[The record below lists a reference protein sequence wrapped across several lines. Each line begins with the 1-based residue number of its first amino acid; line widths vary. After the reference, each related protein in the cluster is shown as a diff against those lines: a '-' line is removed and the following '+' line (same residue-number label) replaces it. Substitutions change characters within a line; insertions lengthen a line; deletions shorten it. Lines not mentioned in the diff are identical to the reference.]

1 MLVELPSTNIK
12 MNYSSTPIKKLIDT
26 LSSNDSFNEL
36 DFSGNQLT
44 SPIPFEYEQ
53 QEFCRELYDSNNEE
67 EESSSDLEKKE
78 EKERKKEEEILQE
91 KKKYWKKER
100 EEARKLKENNGGNI
114 ECPTPTT
121 SGKG

>member
-1 MLVELPSTNIK
+1 M
-12 MNYSSTPIKKLIDT
+12 YSSTPIKFKQDS
-26 LSSNDSFNEL
+26 LSSDDSFNNL
-36 DFSGNQLT
+36 DFSEKSLINFSHEENQ
-44 SPIPFEYEQ
+44 FAQ
-53 QEFCRELYDSNNEE
+53 ELYPYNEE

-100 EEARKLKENNGGNI
+100 EEAKKLKENNGGNI